1 MKLDLILTFLLIA
14 VLFASVLWESVPKE
28 GPFSFD
34 KDFTGVLKG
43 VSAIV
48 VVFVHVPE
56 LYHNAAQRMVMSFG
70 FGRKLGSDFPAE
82 LSGSI
87 PSSKTY
93 NRAYGKGR
101 WNSTTVISLSIG
113 QGEIL
118 ATPMHLANLCAT
130 IANRGYYYIPHIVKE
145 SEGVPLDQR
154 FKERQYT
161 MVDTTQF
168 PKVIKG
174 MWRAVNS
181 GPGMGGTAWIA
192 HVDSLEICGKT
203 GTAQNPRGA
212 DNSVFICFAPMDNPK
227 IAIAAYVENGG
238 FGATY
243 AAPMAS
249 LMAEKYLTGSVSRP
263 ALEKRMKEADLMARV
278 KHD

>member
-1 MKLDLILTFLLIA
+1 
-14 VLFASVLWESVPKE
+14 
-28 GPFSFD
+28 
-34 KDFTGVLKG
+34 
-43 VSAIV
+43 
-48 VVFVHVPE
+48 
-56 LYHNAAQRMVMSFG
+56 
-70 FGRKLGSDFPAE
+70 
-82 LSGSI
+82 
-87 PSSKTY
+87 
-93 NRAYGKGR
+93 
-101 WNSTTVISLSIG
+101 
-113 QGEIL
+113 
-118 ATPMHLANLCAT
+118 
-130 IANRGYYYIPHIVKE
+130 
-145 SEGVPLDQR
+145 
-154 FKERQYT
+154 
-161 MVDTTQF
+161 
-168 PKVIKG
+168 
-174 MWRAVNS
+174 
-181 GPGMGGTAWIA
+181 MGGTAWIA